1 MKPLLPVQSCISNT
15 GTRGM
20 TIIQIMAEI
29 GKMQGTQITR
39 EIHFGYTS
47 TLLNLQLVS
56 TRKHNF
62 KLGLNNSDK
71 LPF

>member
-1 MKPLLPVQSCISNT
+1 MKPLLPVQSCINNT

-29 GKMQGTQITR
+29 VKMQGTQITR
-39 EIHFGYTS
+39 EIYFGYKP
-47 TLLNLQLVS
+47 TLLNLQLAS

-62 KLGLNNSDK
+62 NMV
-71 LPF
+71 